1 VQLRMQLGRASE
13 VKVVAPPNVPNVLL
27 DWNLLW
33 HAVANALSNA
43 RKYGDKKR
51 ICIELQYVAPR
62 LTLLVVNSVDVS
74 VQARLIASHGHD
86 GTKLLHG
93 RIDGGTS
100 MSTNL
105 GSRAI
110 LAAARLLG
118 GSVAM
123 AFEAAET
130 RLRLEVDAP
139 EAREL
144 PGALLGDMEPV
155 SVWFVDDELTMR
167 LRYRS
172 WLQPPFDAAT
182 CRILPDDNV
191 SDEDADDAI
200 RQFARDV
207 LAASPRPACV
217 VLDQNLES
225 KMVSMTN
232 VTTGTALAQQ
242 LRAGGYQGKVAIRTA
257 EVSRTIVKDYSAAG
271 ADHVLSKAGGRDA
284 LVRALFGGADGD
296 KDAAMEVEE
305 TNDDNATE
313 EGSMMFCARPLAAPM
328 IRAFDKSSQKAIAD
342 LRMALAEEKSFKSA
356 LHRIAGTCA
365 CMHAPRM
372 EKRARVLQRQET
384 ITPEDVDSL
393 DRMRESTIGAMREIS
408 ESPQAAKV

>member
-155 SVWFVDDELTMR
+155 SVWFVDDEPSMR
-167 LRYRS
+167 MRYRS
-172 WLQPPFDAAT
+172 WLQPPFDPAT
-182 CRILPDDNV
+182 CRVLPDDDM
-191 SDEDADDAI
+191 SDEDADEAM

-207 LAASPRPACV
+207 LAADPRPACV

-242 LRAGGYQGKVAIRTA
+242 LRAGGFKGKVAIRTA
-257 EVSRTIVKDYSAAG
+257 DVSRTIIKDFSAAG
-271 ADHVLSKAGGRDA
+271 ADHVLSKAGTRDA
-284 LVRALFGGADGD
+284 LVRALFGGEDGD
-296 KDAAMEVEE
+296 EDAAKEAEE
-305 TNDDNATE
+305 TNDDDMK
-313 EGSMMFCARPLAAPM
+313 EGDMPFCAKPLAAPM
-328 IRAFDKSSQKAIAD
+328 IRAFDTSSHKAIVD
-342 LRMALAEEKSFKSA
+342 LRSALAEEKSFKSA

-365 CMHAPRM
+365 CLHAPRM
-372 EKRARVLQRQET
+372 EKRARALQQAEA
-384 ITPEDVDSL
+384 ITPEDIDSL
-393 DRMRESTIGAMREIS
+393 ELMRNSTIDAMRKIS
-408 ESPQAAKV
+408 ENAQTAKV